1 MSKKIKIENI
11 IEFKKSDAKKQI
23 VFVEVYAP
31 HVRDTDGNFMTAET
45 IEKMA
50 YDFLASKENVQIS
63 KNCIVESFIAR
74 KDDPDFTQGAWV
86 VGIHVP
92 DKEIWQQIEKGDLTG
107 LSIESK
113 ANLIEDVIKMSN
125 EEKKEIF
132 MKLSEQ
138 FKGAHIGYLNG
149 KYWDYEKEEKLYNA
163 LYEAMDKTDSFD
175 ADYLKHVPQTNGSGY
190 YMLYNLIKDK
200 APLKDCFTAL
210 TFLLKNHDK
219 SPGSFSDAVSMQ
231 VVYDVLNRICEL
243 L

>member
-1 MSKKIKIENI
+1 MTEKIKTENI

-50 YDFLASKENVQIS
+50 YDFLANKQNVQVS
-63 KNCIVESFIAR
+63 KNHVVESFIAR

-86 VGIHVP
+86 VGIHIP
-92 DKEIWQQIEKGDLTG
+92 DEEVWQQIEKGDLTG

-138 FKGAHIGYLNG
+138 FKDVFIGYKDG
-149 KYWDYEKEEKLYNA
+149 KYWEYELEEKLYNA

-175 ADYLKHVPQTNGSGY
+175 ADYLKHVPQTNRWGY
-190 YMLYNLIKDK
+190 DMLYSLIDNK
-200 APLKDCFTAL
+200 APLKDCLTAL
-210 TFLLKNHDK
+210 TFLLKNNK
-219 SPGSFSDAVSMQ
+219 NNPGGFSNAVNNKT
-231 VVYDVLNRICEL
+231 VYNVLNYICEL